1 MMKHRYISRVTL
13 TKHGMRTIAA
23 TALVAAATMG
33 AYAQNE
39 GWKQVV
45 DYKNHTVTIT
55 LGEEFAQQDI
65 TEKLVNKTYK
75 KIKKSL
81 PRQYNKHKLIVM
93 ANGMPIEDYI
103 PGRKSDNEYDS
114 YWDGIDYKGK
124 PWVSNISKPNN
135 ISLGLSNRH
144 IALWASHGR
153 YYDQK
158 KGLWKWQRPNL
169 FCTTEDLFT
178 QTIVVPYLIP
188 MLENA
193 GATVFTPRER
203 DWQTKEIIVDNDKGV
218 SGEGSW
224 YGEHTEKEPW
234 TDTGER
240 GFGFRNGILRDGENP
255 FTMGTA
261 RMIRTTKK
269 EDKAIAIWQPNFKE
283 EGRYAV
289 YVSYQTMPK
298 SVDDAHY
305 IVRHKGQETHFIVNQ
320 KMGGGTWVYL
330 GTFDFDKGENPF
342 NCVALTNQS
351 KRKGVV
357 TADAVRFGGGMGN
370 IERGGDISHMP
381 RCLEAARYYAQWA
394 GAPYSIYGNKTGT
407 DDYAEDINTRSLM
420 TNWLAGGSPYVPT
433 KEGKNV
439 PIELSLA
446 VHSDAGYERD
456 GKSLVGSLA
465 ICTTSFNDGR
475 LNSGI
480 SRFAS
485 QDFIEALRSNVTRDL
500 SKKYKRWN
508 WRYLWDRNYSE
519 TRLPEVPS
527 AIIETL
533 SHQNF
538 PDMKLGQDPNFKFTM
553 ARSIYKTILRYVSQ
567 MHRRPCIVQPL
578 QPHLFKATLTGD
590 NKVKL
595 SWKAQDDELEPTA
608 VPTSYNIYV
617 AAGSGGF
624 DNGTNVRGTSYTMEL
639 EPGVMYRFKVTAV
652 NRGGESFPTST
663 LSAYYQPGA
672 TKTAMVINGFSRL
685 SAPAVR
691 DNIHEQGFDIEEDA
705 GVSYGLTAGWSGK
718 QQCFNKSTMGST
730 EPNGLG
736 YSGNE
741 MAGNF
746 VMGNT
751 FDYVYTHADAIAA
764 TKKYN
769 VVSCTSET
777 VESGIVDLI
786 NYDVVDLALG
796 LQKYDENSTV
806 FYKSIPSMLRNK
818 LSAYVLGHG
827 KLIASGAYIGS
838 DLQHDDERVWLEST
852 LKVAYGGAIHTD
864 TISGIKGMGT
874 EFDFYR
880 QLNPTHYAATKCD
893 VLMPVSTAFCPLQ
906 YANGMSAGV
915 AYKGNDN
922 ATFTMA
928 FPFEC
933 IIDRNKRLSIM
944 NGILK
949 FLE

>member
-1 MMKHRYISRVTL
+1 
-13 TKHGMRTIAA
+13 MRTIAA

-45 DYKNHTVTIT
+45 DNKNHTVTIT

-433 KEGKNV
+433 KEGKKV

-465 ICTTSFNDGR
+465 ICTTNFNDGR

-796 LQKYDENSTV
+796 LQKYDANSTV

-915 AYKGNDN
+915 AYRGNDN

-933 IIDRNKRLSIM
+933 IIDRNKRLNIM

>member
-1 MMKHRYISRVTL
+1 
-13 TKHGMRTIAA
+13 MRTIAA

-45 DYKNHTVTIT
+45 DNKNHTVTIT

-158 KGLWKWQRPNL
+158 KGFWKWQRPNL

-218 SGEGSW
+218 SAEGSW

-433 KEGKNV
+433 KEGKKV

-796 LQKYDENSTV
+796 LQKYDANSTV

>member
-1 MMKHRYISRVTL
+1 
-13 TKHGMRTIAA
+13 MRTIAA
-23 TALVAAATMG
+23 TALVAAATMD

-45 DYKNHTVTIT
+45 DNKNHTVTIT

-158 KGLWKWQRPNL
+158 KGFWKWQRPNL

-218 SGEGSW
+218 SAEGSW

-305 IVRHKGQETHFIVNQ
+305 IVRHKGQETHFMVNQ

-420 TNWLAGGSPYVPT
+420 TNWLAGGSPYVPA
-433 KEGKNV
+433 KEGKKV

-578 QPHLFKATLTGD
+578 QPNLFKATLTGD
-590 NKVKL
+590 NKVRL

-691 DNIHEQGFDIEEDA
+691 DNIHEQGFDIKEDA

-764 TKKYN
+764 TKRYN

-796 LQKYDENSTV
+796 LQKYDANSTV

-852 LKVAYGGAIHTD
+852 LKVAYGGAVHTD

-915 AYKGNDN
+915 AYRGNDN

>member
-1 MMKHRYISRVTL
+1 MKHRHISRVTL

-45 DYKNHTVTIT
+45 DNKNHTVTIT

-158 KGLWKWQRPNL
+158 KGFWKWQRPNL

-420 TNWLAGGSPYVPT
+420 TNWLAGGSPYVPA
-433 KEGKNV
+433 KEGKKV

-578 QPHLFKATLTGD
+578 QPHLFKATLTGT
-590 NKVKL
+590 NKVRL

-617 AAGSGGF
+617 AAGTGGF

-852 LKVAYGGAIHTD
+852 LKVAYGGAIQTD

-915 AYKGNDN
+915 AYRGNDN

>member
-1 MMKHRYISRVTL
+1 
-13 TKHGMRTIAA
+13 MRTIAA

-45 DYKNHTVTIT
+45 DNKNHTVTIT

-158 KGLWKWQRPNL
+158 KGFWKWQRPNL

-433 KEGKNV
+433 KEGKKV

-617 AAGSGGF
+617 AAGTGGF

-663 LSAYYQPGA
+663 LSAYCQPGA

-915 AYKGNDN
+915 AYRGNDN

>member
-1 MMKHRYISRVTL
+1 MKQRHISRVTL

-45 DYKNHTVTIT
+45 DNKNHTVTIT

-114 YWDGIDYKGK
+114 YWDDIDYKGK

-158 KGLWKWQRPNL
+158 KGFWKWQRPNL

-218 SGEGSW
+218 SAEGSW

-420 TNWLAGGSPYVPT
+420 TNWLAGGSPYVPA
-433 KEGKNV
+433 KEGKKV

-590 NKVKL
+590 NKVRL

-915 AYKGNDN
+915 AYRGNDN

>member
-1 MMKHRYISRVTL
+1 
-13 TKHGMRTIAA
+13 MRTIAA

-45 DYKNHTVTIT
+45 DNKNHTVTIT

-114 YWDGIDYKGK
+114 YWDGINYKGK

-158 KGLWKWQRPNL
+158 KGFWKWQRPNL

-433 KEGKNV
+433 KEGKKV

-893 VLMPVSTAFCPLQ
+893 VLMPISTAFCPLQ

-915 AYKGNDN
+915 AYRGNDN

>member
-1 MMKHRYISRVTL
+1 
-13 TKHGMRTIAA
+13 MRTIAA
-23 TALVAAATMG
+23 TALVAAAIMG

-45 DYKNHTVTIT
+45 DNKNHTVTIT

-158 KGLWKWQRPNL
+158 KGFWKWQRPNL

-269 EDKAIAIWQPNFKE
+269 EDKA
-283 EGRYAV
+283 
-289 YVSYQTMPK
+289 MPK

-342 NCVALTNQS
+342 NSVALTNQS

-420 TNWLAGGSPYVPT
+420 TNWLAGGSPYVPA
-433 KEGKNV
+433 KEGKKV

-465 ICTTSFNDGR
+465 ICTTNFNDGR

-578 QPHLFKATLTGD
+578 QPHLFKATLTGT
-590 NKVKL
+590 NKVRL

-617 AAGSGGF
+617 AAGTGGF

-796 LQKYDENSTV
+796 LQKYDANSTV
-806 FYKSIPSMLRNK
+806 FFKSIPSMLRNK

>member
-1 MMKHRYISRVTL
+1 
-13 TKHGMRTIAA
+13 MRTIAA

-45 DYKNHTVTIT
+45 DNKNHTVTIT

-103 PGRKSDNEYDS
+103 PDRKSDNEYDS

-158 KGLWKWQRPNL
+158 KGFWKWQRPNL

-342 NCVALTNQS
+342 NSVALTNQS

-420 TNWLAGGSPYVPT
+420 TNWLAGGSPYVPA
-433 KEGKNV
+433 KEGKKV

-590 NKVKL
+590 NKVRL

-796 LQKYDENSTV
+796 LQKYDANSTV

-915 AYKGNDN
+915 AYRGNDN

>member
-1 MMKHRYISRVTL
+1 
-13 TKHGMRTIAA
+13 MRTIAA

-45 DYKNHTVTIT
+45 DNKNHTVTIT

-158 KGLWKWQRPNL
+158 KGFWKWQRPNL

-590 NKVKL
+590 NKVRL

-915 AYKGNDN
+915 AYRGNDN

>member
-1 MMKHRYISRVTL
+1 
-13 TKHGMRTIAA
+13 MRTIAA

-45 DYKNHTVTIT
+45 DNKNHTVTIT

-158 KGLWKWQRPNL
+158 KGFWKWQRPNL

-433 KEGKNV
+433 KEGKKV

-705 GVSYGLTAGWSGK
+705 GVSFGLTAGWSGK

>member
-1 MMKHRYISRVTL
+1 
-13 TKHGMRTIAA
+13 MRTIAA

-45 DYKNHTVTIT
+45 DNKNHTVTIT

-269 EDKAIAIWQPNFKE
+269 EDKAIAIWQPNFNE

-305 IVRHKGQETHFIVNQ
+305 VVRHKGQETHFIVNQ

-420 TNWLAGGSPYVPT
+420 TNWLAGGSPYVPA
-433 KEGKNV
+433 KEGKKV

-590 NKVKL
+590 NKVRL

-691 DNIHEQGFDIEEDA
+691 DNIHEQGFDIKEDA
-705 GVSYGLTAGWSGK
+705 GVSYGLAAGWSGK

-796 LQKYDENSTV
+796 LQKYDANSTV

-893 VLMPVSTAFCPLQ
+893 VLIPVSTAFCPLQ

>member
-1 MMKHRYISRVTL
+1 
-13 TKHGMRTIAA
+13 MRTIAA

-45 DYKNHTVTIT
+45 DNKNHTVTIT

-639 EPGVMYRFKVTAV
+639 EPGVMYRFRVTAV

-796 LQKYDENSTV
+796 LQKYDANSTV

>member
-1 MMKHRYISRVTL
+1 MKHRHISRVTL

-45 DYKNHTVTIT
+45 DNKNHTVTIT

-158 KGLWKWQRPNL
+158 KGFWKWQRPNL

-420 TNWLAGGSPYVPT
+420 TNWLAGGSPYVPA
-433 KEGKNV
+433 KEGKKV

-578 QPHLFKATLTGD
+578 QPHLFKATLTGT
-590 NKVKL
+590 NKVRL

-617 AAGSGGF
+617 AAGTGGF

-915 AYKGNDN
+915 AYRGNDN

>member
-1 MMKHRYISRVTL
+1 
-13 TKHGMRTIAA
+13 MRTIAA
-23 TALVAAATMG
+23 TALVAAAIMG

-45 DYKNHTVTIT
+45 DNKNHTVTIT

-158 KGLWKWQRPNL
+158 KGFWKWQRPNL

-342 NCVALTNQS
+342 NSVALTNQS

-420 TNWLAGGSPYVPT
+420 TNWLAGGSPYVPA
-433 KEGKNV
+433 KEGKKV

-465 ICTTSFNDGR
+465 ICTTNFNDGR

-578 QPHLFKATLTGD
+578 QPHLFKATLTGT
-590 NKVKL
+590 NKVRL

-617 AAGSGGF
+617 AAGTGGF

-796 LQKYDENSTV
+796 LQKYDANSTV
-806 FYKSIPSMLRNK
+806 FFKSIPSMLRNK

>member
-1 MMKHRYISRVTL
+1 
-13 TKHGMRTIAA
+13 MRTIAA

-45 DYKNHTVTIT
+45 DNKNHTVTIT

-103 PGRKSDNEYDS
+103 PGRKSNNEYDS
-114 YWDGIDYKGK
+114 YWDDIDYKGK

-158 KGLWKWQRPNL
+158 KGFWKWQRPNL

-218 SGEGSW
+218 SAEGSW

-269 EDKAIAIWQPNFKE
+269 EDKAIAIWQPNFTE

-305 IVRHKGQETHFIVNQ
+305 IVRHKGQETHFFVNQ

-433 KEGKNV
+433 KEGKKV

-578 QPHLFKATLTGD
+578 QPNLFKATLTGD
-590 NKVKL
+590 NKVRL
-595 SWKAQDDELEPTA
+595 SWNAQDDELEPTA

-764 TKKYN
+764 TKRYN

-864 TISGIKGMGT
+864 TISGINGMGT

-915 AYKGNDN
+915 AYRGNDN

>member
-1 MMKHRYISRVTL
+1 
-13 TKHGMRTIAA
+13 MRTIAA

-45 DYKNHTVTIT
+45 DNKNHTVTIT

-158 KGLWKWQRPNL
+158 KGFWKWQRPNL

-218 SGEGSW
+218 SAEGSW

-433 KEGKNV
+433 KEGKKV

-590 NKVKL
+590 NKVRL

-617 AAGSGGF
+617 AAGTGGF

-764 TKKYN
+764 TKRYN

-796 LQKYDENSTV
+796 LQKYDANSTV

-915 AYKGNDN
+915 AYRGNDN

>member
-1 MMKHRYISRVTL
+1 
-13 TKHGMRTIAA
+13 MRTIAA

-45 DYKNHTVTIT
+45 DNKNHTVTIT

-158 KGLWKWQRPNL
+158 KGFWKWQRPNL

-218 SGEGSW
+218 SAEGSW

-433 KEGKNV
+433 KEGKKV

-578 QPHLFKATLTGD
+578 QPHLFKATLTGG
-590 NKVKL
+590 NKVRL

-764 TKKYN
+764 TKRYN

-796 LQKYDENSTV
+796 LQKYDANSTV

-852 LKVAYGGAIHTD
+852 LKVAYGGAVHTD

-915 AYKGNDN
+915 AYRGNDN

>member
-1 MMKHRYISRVTL
+1 
-13 TKHGMRTIAA
+13 MRTIAA

-45 DYKNHTVTIT
+45 DNKNHTVTIT

-158 KGLWKWQRPNL
+158 KGFWKWQRPNL

-240 GFGFRNGILRDGENP
+240 GFGFSNGILRDGENP

-433 KEGKNV
+433 KEGKKV

>member
-1 MMKHRYISRVTL
+1 
-13 TKHGMRTIAA
+13 MRTIAA

-45 DYKNHTVTIT
+45 DNKNHTVTIT

-158 KGLWKWQRPNL
+158 KGFWKWQRPNL

-433 KEGKNV
+433 KEGKKV

-796 LQKYDENSTV
+796 LQKYDANSTV

-915 AYKGNDN
+915 AYRGNDN

>member
-1 MMKHRYISRVTL
+1 
-13 TKHGMRTIAA
+13 MRTIAA

-45 DYKNHTVTIT
+45 DNKNHTVTIT

-158 KGLWKWQRPNL
+158 KGFWKWQRPNL

-218 SGEGSW
+218 SAEGSW

-269 EDKAIAIWQPNFKE
+269 EDKAIAIWQPNFKD

-590 NKVKL
+590 NKVRL

-764 TKKYN
+764 TKRYN

-796 LQKYDENSTV
+796 LQKYDANSTV

-915 AYKGNDN
+915 AYRGNDN

>member
-1 MMKHRYISRVTL
+1 MKHRHISRVTL

-45 DYKNHTVTIT
+45 DNKNHTVTIT

-158 KGLWKWQRPNL
+158 KGFWKWQRPNL

-796 LQKYDENSTV
+796 LQKYDANSTV

-915 AYKGNDN
+915 AYRGNDN

>member
-1 MMKHRYISRVTL
+1 MKHRHISRVTL

-45 DYKNHTVTIT
+45 DNKNHTVTIT

-158 KGLWKWQRPNL
+158 KGFWKWQRPNL

-203 DWQTKEIIVDNDKGV
+203 DWQTKEIIVDNDKGM
-218 SGEGSW
+218 SAEGSW

-433 KEGKNV
+433 KEGKKV

-663 LSAYYQPGA
+663 LSAYCQPGA

-796 LQKYDENSTV
+796 LQKYDANSTV

-915 AYKGNDN
+915 AYRGNDN

>member
-1 MMKHRYISRVTL
+1 
-13 TKHGMRTIAA
+13 MRTIAA

-45 DYKNHTVTIT
+45 DNKNHTVTIT

-158 KGLWKWQRPNL
+158 KGFWKWQRPNL

-578 QPHLFKATLTGD
+578 QPHLFKATLTGE
-590 NKVKL
+590 NKVRL

-864 TISGIKGMGT
+864 TISGINGMGT

-915 AYKGNDN
+915 AYRGNDN

>member
-1 MMKHRYISRVTL
+1 
-13 TKHGMRTIAA
+13 MRTIAA

-45 DYKNHTVTIT
+45 DNKNHTVTIT

-114 YWDGIDYKGK
+114 YWDGINYKGK

-158 KGLWKWQRPNL
+158 KGFWKWQRPNL

-433 KEGKNV
+433 KEGKKV

-617 AAGSGGF
+617 AAGTGGF

-796 LQKYDENSTV
+796 LQKYDANSTV

>member
-1 MMKHRYISRVTL
+1 
-13 TKHGMRTIAA
+13 MRTIAA

-39 GWKQVV
+39 GWKQMV
-45 DYKNHTVTIT
+45 DNKNHTVTIT

-218 SGEGSW
+218 SCEGSW

-433 KEGKNV
+433 KEGKKV

-880 QLNPTHYAATKCD
+880 QLNPTHFAATKCD

>member
-1 MMKHRYISRVTL
+1 
-13 TKHGMRTIAA
+13 MRTIAA

-45 DYKNHTVTIT
+45 DNKNHTVTIT

-381 RCLEAARYYAQWA
+381 RCLEAARYYVQWA

-433 KEGKNV
+433 KEGKKV

-796 LQKYDENSTV
+796 LQKYDANSTV

>member
-1 MMKHRYISRVTL
+1 
-13 TKHGMRTIAA
+13 MRTIAA

-45 DYKNHTVTIT
+45 DNKNHTVTIT

-305 IVRHKGQETHFIVNQ
+305 VVRHKGQETHFIVNQ

-433 KEGKNV
+433 KEGKKV

-465 ICTTSFNDGR
+465 ICTTNFNDGR

-796 LQKYDENSTV
+796 LQKYDANSTV

-915 AYKGNDN
+915 AYRGNDN

>member
-1 MMKHRYISRVTL
+1 
-13 TKHGMRTIAA
+13 MRTIAA

-45 DYKNHTVTIT
+45 DNKNHTVTIT

-158 KGLWKWQRPNL
+158 KGFWKWQRPNL

-218 SGEGSW
+218 SAEGSW

-433 KEGKNV
+433 KEGKKV

-590 NKVKL
+590 NKVRL

-764 TKKYN
+764 TKRYN

-852 LKVAYGGAIHTD
+852 LKVAYGGAVHTD

-915 AYKGNDN
+915 AYRGNDN

>member
-1 MMKHRYISRVTL
+1 
-13 TKHGMRTIAA
+13 MRTIAA

-45 DYKNHTVTIT
+45 DNKNHTVTIT

-158 KGLWKWQRPNL
+158 KGFWKWQRPNL

-342 NCVALTNQS
+342 NSVALTNQS

-433 KEGKNV
+433 KEGKKV

-465 ICTTSFNDGR
+465 ICTTNFNDGR

-578 QPHLFKATLTGD
+578 QPHLFKATLTGA

-617 AAGSGGF
+617 AAGTGGF
-624 DNGTNVRGTSYTMEL
+624 DNGTNVKGTSYTMEL
-639 EPGVMYRFKVTAV
+639 ELGVMYRFKVTAV

-741 MAGNF
+741 MVGNF

>member
-1 MMKHRYISRVTL
+1 MKHRHISRVTL

-45 DYKNHTVTIT
+45 DNKNHTVTIT

-158 KGLWKWQRPNL
+158 KGFWKWQRPNL

-240 GFGFRNGILRDGENP
+240 GFGFRNSILRDGENP

-433 KEGKNV
+433 KEGKKV

-465 ICTTSFNDGR
+465 ICTTNFNDGR

-500 SKKYKRWN
+500 SKKY
-508 WRYLWDRNYSE
+508 
-519 TRLPEVPS
+519 
-527 AIIETL
+527 
-533 SHQNF
+533 
-538 PDMKLGQDPNFKFTM
+538 
-553 ARSIYKTILRYVSQ
+553 
-567 MHRRPCIVQPL
+567 
-578 QPHLFKATLTGD
+578 
-590 NKVKL
+590 
-595 SWKAQDDELEPTA
+595 
-608 VPTSYNIYV
+608 
-617 AAGSGGF
+617 
-624 DNGTNVRGTSYTMEL
+624 
-639 EPGVMYRFKVTAV
+639 
-652 NRGGESFPTST
+652 
-663 LSAYYQPGA
+663 
-672 TKTAMVINGFSRL
+672 
-685 SAPAVR
+685 
-691 DNIHEQGFDIEEDA
+691 
-705 GVSYGLTAGWSGK
+705 
-718 QQCFNKSTMGST
+718 
-730 EPNGLG
+730 
-736 YSGNE
+736 
-741 MAGNF
+741 
-746 VMGNT
+746 
-751 FDYVYTHADAIAA
+751 
-764 TKKYN
+764 
-769 VVSCTSET
+769 
-777 VESGIVDLI
+777 
-786 NYDVVDLALG
+786 
-796 LQKYDENSTV
+796 
-806 FYKSIPSMLRNK
+806 
-818 LSAYVLGHG
+818 
-827 KLIASGAYIGS
+827 
-838 DLQHDDERVWLEST
+838 
-852 LKVAYGGAIHTD
+852 
-864 TISGIKGMGT
+864 
-874 EFDFYR
+874 
-880 QLNPTHYAATKCD
+880 
-893 VLMPVSTAFCPLQ
+893 
-906 YANGMSAGV
+906 
-915 AYKGNDN
+915 
-922 ATFTMA
+922 
-928 FPFEC
+928 
-933 IIDRNKRLSIM
+933 
-944 NGILK
+944 
-949 FLE
+949 

>member
-1 MMKHRYISRVTL
+1 
-13 TKHGMRTIAA
+13 MRTIAA

-45 DYKNHTVTIT
+45 DNKNHTVTIT

-158 KGLWKWQRPNL
+158 KGFWKWQRPNL

-764 TKKYN
+764 TKRYN

-915 AYKGNDN
+915 AYRGNDN

>member
-1 MMKHRYISRVTL
+1 
-13 TKHGMRTIAA
+13 MRTIAA
-23 TALVAAATMG
+23 TALVAAAIMG

-45 DYKNHTVTIT
+45 DNKNHTVTIT

-158 KGLWKWQRPNL
+158 KGFWKWQRPNL

-433 KEGKNV
+433 KEGKKV

-796 LQKYDENSTV
+796 LQKYDANSTV

>member
-1 MMKHRYISRVTL
+1 
-13 TKHGMRTIAA
+13 MRTIAA

-45 DYKNHTVTIT
+45 DNKNHTVTIT

-158 KGLWKWQRPNL
+158 KGFWKWQRPNL

-218 SGEGSW
+218 SAEGSW

-433 KEGKNV
+433 KEGKKV

-578 QPHLFKATLTGD
+578 QPHLFKATLTGG
-590 NKVKL
+590 NKVRL
-595 SWKAQDDELEPTA
+595 SWNAQDDELEPTA

-764 TKKYN
+764 TKRYN

-796 LQKYDENSTV
+796 LQKYDANSTV

-915 AYKGNDN
+915 AYRGNDN

>member
-1 MMKHRYISRVTL
+1 
-13 TKHGMRTIAA
+13 MRTIAA

-45 DYKNHTVTIT
+45 DNKNHTVTIT

-158 KGLWKWQRPNL
+158 KGFWKWQRPNL

-394 GAPYSIYGNKTGT
+394 GVPYSIYGNKTGT

-433 KEGKNV
+433 KEGKKV

-915 AYKGNDN
+915 AYRGNDN

>member
-1 MMKHRYISRVTL
+1 
-13 TKHGMRTIAA
+13 MRTIAA

-45 DYKNHTVTIT
+45 DNKNNTVTIT

-158 KGLWKWQRPNL
+158 KGFWKWQRPNL

-305 IVRHKGQETHFIVNQ
+305 IVRHKGQETHFFVNQ

-420 TNWLAGGSPYVPT
+420 TNWLAGGSPYVPA
-433 KEGKNV
+433 KEGKKV

-590 NKVKL
+590 NKVRL

-617 AAGSGGF
+617 AAGTGGF

-764 TKKYN
+764 TKRYN

-796 LQKYDENSTV
+796 LQKYDANSTV
-806 FYKSIPSMLRNK
+806 FYKTIPSMLRNK

-915 AYKGNDN
+915 AYRGNDN

>member
-1 MMKHRYISRVTL
+1 MKHRHISRVTL

-45 DYKNHTVTIT
+45 DNKNHTVTIT

-796 LQKYDENSTV
+796 LQKYDANSTV

>member
-1 MMKHRYISRVTL
+1 
-13 TKHGMRTIAA
+13 MRTIAA

-45 DYKNHTVTIT
+45 DNKNHTVTIT

-433 KEGKNV
+433 KEGKKV

-617 AAGSGGF
+617 AAGTGGF

-796 LQKYDENSTV
+796 LQKYDANSTV

>member
-1 MMKHRYISRVTL
+1 
-13 TKHGMRTIAA
+13 MRTIAA

-45 DYKNHTVTIT
+45 DNKNHTVTIT

-158 KGLWKWQRPNL
+158 KGFWKWQRPNL

-218 SGEGSW
+218 SAEGSW

-342 NCVALTNQS
+342 NSVALTNQS

-433 KEGKNV
+433 KEGKKV

-796 LQKYDENSTV
+796 LQKYDANSTV

-827 KLIASGAYIGS
+827 KLIASCAYIGS

-915 AYKGNDN
+915 AYRGNDN